1 MTETLTIRLPRR
13 LARELKAK
21 ARSSNTTPSAVL
33 RRMATEYV
41 RSRKQAPA
49 LNPLQEHIVSHAGRW
64 DGYCSGQELLR
75 KTRP

>member
-13 LARELKAK
+13 LAEELKAK
-21 ARSSNTTPSAVL
+21 ARSSKTTPSAVL

-41 RSRKQAPA
+41 RSKKGIMA
-49 LNPLQEHIVSHAGRW
+49 LNPLQEHIVSHAGGW
-64 DGYCSGQELLR
+64 DGYCSGEELLQ

>member
-21 ARSSNTTPSAVL
+21 ARSSKTTPTAVL
-33 RRMATEYV
+33 RRMTAEYV
-41 RSRKQAPA
+41 RSQKQTAA
-49 LNPLQEHIVSHAGRW
+49 LNPLQEHIVSHAGHW
-64 DGYCSGQELLR
+64 DGYCSGEELLR